1 MGPLRGPHRDKAPNM
16 SEATSEITA
25 AVGQPAQPMPL
36 EPEIDDARK
45 ELVSLLKHIMGGQD
59 GTVIT
64 AVPGLH
70 VFCISKPEG
79 PKHAFASPALG
90 LIAQGSKRII
100 VGDDI
105 YVYDPMHYL
114 VTSVDLPVCGQVRVA
129 SNNEPYLGLRLELAL
144 DDIGELIRDDKL
156 PAKANAPASRGMYVN
171 RIAMP
176 VLEPVLRLLRLLDT
190 PEDVPIMA
198 PLIKRE
204 IMYRLLVNGEGARLR
219 QIALQDSHT
228 QRIAKA
234 ISALRVN
241 YAQSLRVEDMARAV
255 HMSVSSFHH
264 HFKAVTAMSPLQ
276 YQKQLRLQ
284 EARRQMLIA
293 GADVAS
299 AAHNVGYES
308 PSQFAREYGRMF
320 GAPPLRDKRRW
331 LGEAGNDAIAA
342 ASMEAA

>member
-1 MGPLRGPHRDKAPNM
+1 M
-16 SEATSEITA
+16 
-25 AVGQPAQPMPL
+25 
-36 EPEIDDARK
+36 
-45 ELVSLLKHIMGGQD
+45 
-59 GTVIT
+59 
-64 AVPGLH
+64 
-70 VFCISKPEG
+70 
-79 PKHAFASPALG
+79 
-90 LIAQGSKRII
+90 
-100 VGDDI
+100 
-105 YVYDPMHYL
+105 
-114 VTSVDLPVCGQVRVA
+114 
-129 SNNEPYLGLRLELAL
+129 
-144 DDIGELIRDDKL
+144 
-156 PAKANAPASRGMYVN
+156 
-171 RIAMP
+171 
-176 VLEPVLRLLRLLDT
+176 LRLLDT

-284 EARRQMLIA
+284 EARRQMLMT
-293 GADVAS
+293 GSDVAS
-299 AAHNVGYES
+299 AAHSVGYES

-320 GAPPLRDKRRW
+320 GAPPLRDKQRW
-331 LGEAGNDAIAA
+331 LSEAGNDALGEAAMAA
-342 ASMEAA
+342 A

>member
-1 MGPLRGPHRDKAPNM
+1 M
-16 SEATSEITA
+16 SDETPDTATVLA
-25 AVGQPAQPMPL
+25 MPMPL
-36 EPEIDDARK
+36 EPELDAARE
-45 ELVSLLKHIMGGQD
+45 ELVQLIRHITRGQD
-59 GTVIT
+59 GTVDC
-64 AVPGLH
+64 AVPGLQVH
-70 VFCISKPEG
+70 CISKPDG
-79 PKHAFASPALG
+79 PKHGFATPALG
-90 LIAQGSKRII
+90 LIAQGSKRVI

-105 YVYDPMHYL
+105 YVYDPMNYL
-114 VTSVDLPVCGQVRVA
+114 VTSVDLPVCGQVCVT
-129 SNNEPYLGLRLELAL
+129 SEKEPYLGVRLELAV
-144 DDIGELIRDDKL
+144 DEIGDLIGDEKL

-190 PEDVPIMA
+190 PEDIPIMA

-219 QIALQDSHT
+219 QIALHDSHT

-234 ISALRVN
+234 ISALRTN

-293 GADVAS
+293 GTDVAS

-331 LGEAGNDAIAA
+331 LGEAGNDALGA

>member
-1 MGPLRGPHRDKAPNM
+1 VCV
-16 SEATSEITA
+16 TSE
-25 AVGQPAQPMPL
+25 
-36 EPEIDDARK
+36 K
-45 ELVSLLKHIMGGQD
+45 
-59 GTVIT
+59 
-64 AVPGLH
+64 
-70 VFCISKPEG
+70 
-79 PKHAFASPALG
+79 
-90 LIAQGSKRII
+90 
-100 VGDDI
+100 
-105 YVYDPMHYL
+105 
-114 VTSVDLPVCGQVRVA
+114 
-129 SNNEPYLGLRLELAL
+129 EPYLGVRLELAL
-144 DDIGELIRDDKL
+144 DEIGDLIGDEKL

-331 LGEAGNDAIAA
+331 LGEAGNDAMGAE
-342 ASMEAA
+342 SMEAA

>member
-1 MGPLRGPHRDKAPNM
+1 MVVIPWPPKAPNM
-16 SEATSEITA
+16 SDETPEIA
-25 AVGQPAQPMPL
+25 AVIAQPMPL
-36 EPEIDDARK
+36 EPELDEARK
-45 ELVSLLKHIMGGQD
+45 ELVALIEHITQGQD

-64 AVPGLH
+64 AVPGLQ

-79 PKHAFASPALG
+79 PKHGFASPALG

-114 VTSVDLPVCGQVRVA
+114 VTSVDLPVCGQVCVT
-129 SNNEPYLGLRLELAL
+129 SEKEPYLGVRLELAL
-144 DDIGELIRDDKL
+144 DEIGDLIGDEKL
-156 PAKANAPASRGMYVN
+156 PAKANNAPASRGMYVN

-198 PLIKRE
+198 PMIKRE

-241 YAQSLRVEDMARAV
+241 YAQSLRIEDMARAV

-331 LGEAGNDAIAA
+331 LGEAGNDAMGAE
-342 ASMEAA
+342 SMEAA

>member
-1 MGPLRGPHRDKAPNM
+1 MSDEALEIAAAIAAP
-16 SEATSEITA
+16 
-25 AVGQPAQPMPL
+25 VPL
-36 EPEIDDARK
+36 EPALDEARK
-45 ELVSLLKHIMGGQD
+45 ELVRLISRITRGHD
-59 GTVIT
+59 GTVDT
-64 AVPGLH
+64 PVPGLC
-70 VFCISKPEG
+70 VYCISKPDG
-79 PKHAFASPALG
+79 PKHHLQTPAFG
-90 LIAQGSKRII
+90 LIAQGSKRLM

-114 VTSVDLPVCGQVRVA
+114 VSSVDLPVCGQVRVT
-129 SNNEPYLGLRLELAL
+129 SESEPYLGLRLELAV
-144 DDIGELIRDDKL
+144 DEIGDLIRDEKL
-156 PAKANAPASRGMYVN
+156 PAKASAGAARGLYVSRV
-171 RIAMP
+171 AMP

-190 PEDVPIMA
+190 PEDIPIVA
-198 PLIKRE
+198 PLVKRE
-204 IMYRLLVNGEGARLR
+204 ILYRLLVNGEGARLR

-234 ISALRVN
+234 IGALRIH

-284 EARRQMLIA
+284 EARRQMLMT

-299 AAHNVGYES
+299 AAHSVGYES

-331 LGEAGNDAIAA
+331 LGEAGNDAIGA

>member
-1 MGPLRGPHRDKAPNM
+1 M
-16 SEATSEITA
+16 SEETTEISA
-25 AVGQPAQPMPL
+25 IPVGVAEPMPL
-36 EPEIDDARK
+36 EPELDEARK
-45 ELVSLLKHIMGGQD
+45 ELVQLLNHITQGQD
-59 GTVIT
+59 GTIVT
-64 AVPGLH
+64 AVPGLQ
-70 VFCISKPEG
+70 VFRISKPDG

-114 VTSVDLPVCGQVRVA
+114 VTSVDLPVCGHVRLT
-129 SNNEPYLGLRLELAL
+129 SEHEPYLGVRLELAV
-144 DDIGELIRDDKL
+144 DEIGELIGDEKL
-156 PAKANAPASRGMYVN
+156 PAKASNAPASRGLYVN

-190 PEDVPIMA
+190 PEDVPIVA

-204 IMYRLLVNGEGARLR
+204 ILYRLLVNGEGARLR

-228 QRIAKA
+228 QRITKA

-284 EARRQMLIA
+284 EARRQMLLT

-299 AAHNVGYES
+299 AAHSVGYES

-331 LGEAGNDAIAA
+331 LGEAGNDALGA

>member
-1 MGPLRGPHRDKAPNM
+1 M
-16 SEATSEITA
+16 SDETPEIA
-25 AVGQPAQPMPL
+25 AAIAQPMPL
-36 EPEIDDARK
+36 DPELEEARK
-45 ELVSLLKHIMGGQD
+45 QLVALIEHITQGQE
-59 GTVIT
+59 GTVVT
-64 AVPGLH
+64 AVPGLQ
-70 VFCISKPEG
+70 VFCIRKPEG
-79 PKHAFASPALG
+79 PKHGFASPALG

-114 VTSVDLPVCGQVRVA
+114 VTSVDLPVCGQVCVK
-129 SNNEPYLGLRLELAL
+129 SEDEPYLGVRLELAL
-144 DDIGELIRDDKL
+144 DEIGDLIGDEKL

-190 PEDVPIMA
+190 PEDVPIVA

-228 QRIAKA
+228 QRITKA
-234 ISALRVN
+234 ISALRMN

-276 YQKQLRLQ
+276 YQKWLRLN
-284 EARRQMLIA
+284 EARRLMLNEHFDA
-293 GADVAS
+293 AS
-299 AAHNVGYES
+299 AAFEVGYES
-308 PSQFAREYGRMF
+308 PSQFSREYSRLF
-320 GAPPLRDKRRW
+320 GAPPRRDIEVMRTAARTNGHAGAGAEGGGAAEARR
-331 LGEAGNDAIAA
+331 A
-342 ASMEAA
+342 

>member
-1 MGPLRGPHRDKAPNM
+1 M
-16 SEATSEITA
+16 SESTPEIAAASTA
-25 AVGQPAQPMPL
+25 ASTAVAGAVAQPMPL
-36 EPEIDDARK
+36 EPELDEARK
-45 ELVSLLKHIMGGQD
+45 ELVQLIERITRGQD
-59 GTVIT
+59 GTFETSV
-64 AVPGLH
+64 AGLQL
-70 VFCISKPEG
+70 FCISKPDK
-79 PKHAFASPALG
+79 PKHAFATPALG

-100 VGDDI
+100 MGDDI

-114 VTSVDLPVCGQVRVA
+114 VTSVDLPVCGQVRLT
-129 SNNEPYLGLRLELAL
+129 SESEPYLGLRLELAL
-144 DDIGELIRDDKL
+144 DEIGELIGDEKL

-176 VLEPVLRLLRLLDT
+176 VLEPVLRLLRLLET

-284 EARRQMLIA
+284 EARRQMLVTGI
-293 GADVAS
+293 DVAS
-299 AAHNVGYES
+299 AAHSVGYES

-320 GAPPLRDKRRW
+320 GAPPLRDKQRW
-331 LGEAGNDAIAA
+331 LSEAGNDAQAA
-342 ASMEAA
+342 ATMAAA

>member
-1 MGPLRGPHRDKAPNM
+1 M
-16 SEATSEITA
+16 SDETPETA
-25 AVGQPAQPMPL
+25 VAAAELAHLAQPMPL
-36 EPEIDDARK
+36 DPELDDARK
-45 ELVSLLKHIMGGQD
+45 ELVALIQHITQGQD
-59 GTVIT
+59 GTVVT
-64 AVPGLH
+64 AVPGLQ
-70 VFCISKPEG
+70 VFCISKPDG
-79 PKHAFASPALG
+79 PKHAFATPALG

-114 VTSVDLPVCGQVRVA
+114 VTSVDLPVCGQVCVT
-129 SNNEPYLGLRLELAL
+129 SEHEPYLGVRLELAV
-144 DDIGELIRDDKL
+144 DEIGELIGDEKL
-156 PAKANAPASRGMYVN
+156 PAKANAPASRGLYVN

-190 PEDVPIMA
+190 PEDVPIVA

-204 IMYRLLVNGEGARLR
+204 ILYRLLVNGEGARLR

-228 QRIAKA
+228 QRITKA

-284 EARRQMLIA
+284 EARRQMLLT

-299 AAHNVGYES
+299 AAHSVGYES

-331 LGEAGNDAIAA
+331 LGEAGNDALGA

>member
-1 MGPLRGPHRDKAPNM
+1 M
-16 SEATSEITA
+16 SDETPEIA
-25 AVGQPAQPMPL
+25 AALAQPMPL
-36 EPEIDDARK
+36 EPELDEARK
-45 ELVSLLKHIMGGQD
+45 ELVALINRITGGRD
-59 GTVIT
+59 GTVDT
-64 AVPGLH
+64 PVAGLQ
-70 VFCISKPEG
+70 VFCISKPDG
-79 PKHAFASPALG
+79 PKHAFATPALG

-100 VGDDI
+100 MGDDI

-114 VTSVDLPVCGQVRVA
+114 VTSVDLPVCGQVRLT
-129 SNNEPYLGLRLELAL
+129 SDNEPYLGVRLELAL
-144 DDIGELIRDDKL
+144 DEIGELIGDEKL
-156 PAKANAPASRGMYVN
+156 PAKANVPASSRGMYVN

-176 VLEPVLRLLRLLDT
+176 VLEPVLRLLRLLET

-284 EARRQMLIA
+284 EARRQMLMT
-293 GADVAS
+293 GTDVAS
-299 AAHNVGYES
+299 AAHSVGYES

-320 GAPPLRDKRRW
+320 GAPPLRDKQRW
-331 LGEAGNDAIAA
+331 LSEAGNDAMAA

>member
-1 MGPLRGPHRDKAPNM
+1 VRL
-16 SEATSEITA
+16 TSE
-25 AVGQPAQPMPL
+25 
-36 EPEIDDARK
+36 
-45 ELVSLLKHIMGGQD
+45 
-59 GTVIT
+59 
-64 AVPGLH
+64 
-70 VFCISKPEG
+70 
-79 PKHAFASPALG
+79 
-90 LIAQGSKRII
+90 
-100 VGDDI
+100 
-105 YVYDPMHYL
+105 
-114 VTSVDLPVCGQVRVA
+114 
-129 SNNEPYLGLRLELAL
+129 NEPYLGVRLELAI
-144 DDIGELIRDDKL
+144 DEIGELIGDEKL

-176 VLEPVLRLLRLLDT
+176 VLEPVLRLLRLVET

-241 YAQSLRVEDMARAV
+241 YAQSLRIEDMARAV

-284 EARRQMLIA
+284 EARRQMLMT
-293 GADVAS
+293 GVDVAS
-299 AAHNVGYES
+299 AAHSVGYES

-320 GAPPLRDKRRW
+320 GAPPLRDKQRW
-331 LGEAGNDAIAA
+331 LGEAGNDSMGA